1 MMGESRDARSSPID
15 VGLDQGSEATKD
27 DTCKGLCLL
36 EMCCL
41 IHSSAL
47 EISLIDGSQNPV
59 EALSNR

>member
-36 EMCCL
+36 ERLVWPDSMTL
-41 IHSSAL
+41 HERRS
-47 EISLIDGSQNPV
+47 
-59 EALSNR
+59 